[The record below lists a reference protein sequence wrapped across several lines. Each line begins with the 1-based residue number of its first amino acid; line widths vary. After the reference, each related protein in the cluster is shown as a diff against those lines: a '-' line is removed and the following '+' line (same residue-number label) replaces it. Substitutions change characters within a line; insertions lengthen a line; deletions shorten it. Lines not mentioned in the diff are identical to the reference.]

1 VKAEF
6 AFSRLEYLARIER
19 VRSVLEAEACDVC
32 VALLPESITYL
43 TGFYTRG
50 YASFQAA
57 VIASNGDPFI
67 VCRDVEEFH
76 LARTSPF
83 ADAVLWTDADDP
95 IAKAA
100 TAIKTR
106 LGRVQR
112 LGIERSAW
120 TLSAPVFEKLI
131 AALDPVAWI
140 DISFPLLRLRLR
152 KTPNEIAYQR
162 RAAAAAEAG
171 MRAAITASVA
181 GASERD
187 VAAAICTAMIGA
199 GSDTPGPGV
208 LASGEA
214 AQHLHGSYGDR
225 VLTMGDLV
233 QVETTSQVCNYH
245 ARFMRPIRVARA
257 TDDDFRVAETLIA
270 IQNRALAEVG
280 PGVASAVPDGIYR
293 EGILSARLRRSY
305 TNKTFYSIGLMIP
318 PTTGEALHAVA
329 GSDWRFET
337 GMVFHTYIL
346 ARGIGMSE
354 TIAVTDSGMERL
366 TNFPRQL
373 FVS

>member
-1 VKAEF
+1 VRTEF
-6 AFSRLEYLARIER
+6 AFPRDEYLARIAG
-19 VRSVLEAEACDVC
+19 VLDVLEAEACDAC
-32 VALLPESITYL
+32 IALLPESVTYL

-50 YASFQAA
+50 YVSFQAA
-57 VIASNGDPFI
+57 VIAPRGEPFV

-95 IAKAA
+95 IAAA
-100 TAIKTR
+100 ASAVR
-106 LGRVQR
+106 RRVGRVQR

-120 TLSAPVFEKLI
+120 ALTAPGFEKLI
-131 AALDPVAWI
+131 VALDPVGWT
-140 DISFPLLRLRLR
+140 DISLPLQRLRFR
-152 KTPNEIAYQR
+152 KTPREIAYQR
-162 RAAAAAEAG
+162 RAAVAAEAG
-171 MRAAITASVA
+171 MRAAITASVI

-187 VAAAICTAMIGA
+187 VAAAICAAMIAA

-225 VLTMGDLV
+225 VLAMGDLV
-233 QVETTSQVCNYH
+233 QVETTPQVRNYH
-245 ARFMRPIRVARA
+245 ARFMRPIKVAQA
-257 TDDDFRVAETLIA
+257 TDDDFRTAETLIA
-270 IQNRALAEVG
+270 IQNRALAEVR
-280 PGVASAVPDGIYR
+280 PGVAAAVPDGIYR
-293 EGILSARLRRSY
+293 EGILSASLRRIY

-329 GSDWRFET
+329 GSDWQFEA
-337 GMVFHTYIL
+337 GMVFHTYVL

-354 TIAVTDSGMERL
+354 TIAVTDSGIERL